1 MSKNAQ
7 NSIVKANVKLKYNY
21 TITNNMAK
29 PRTPRAEARAIT
41 EGKEKPHHIGKK
53 SKEVL
58 IQEIWSLDNTKEAFR
73 KGDHYTK
80 RKALVQEL
88 RGKYGLEYS
97 MQLWRKTH
105 KP

>member
-1 MSKNAQ
+1 
-7 NSIVKANVKLKYNY
+7 
-21 TITNNMAK
+21 MAK
-29 PRTPRAEARAIT
+29 PRTPREEARAIT
-41 EGKEKPHHIGKK
+41 EGKEKPHHIGPK

-88 RGKYGLEYS
+88 KGKFGIDYTIDE
-97 MQLWRKTH
+97 WRKTH
-105 KP
+105 KPK